1 LIAPCE
7 EDAVPFDIGAIEPA
21 VMPESAAPPVGAM
34 LPGEACGAGEA
45 IGAFVAPVG
54 AGEVID
60 VWARAAP
67 ADRQIAA
74 EASSAKR
81 IKFS

>member
-1 LIAPCE
+1 LE
-7 EDAVPFDIGAIEPA
+7 EGAIEPEDI
-21 VMPESAAPPVGAM
+21 PDDVGAIF
-34 LPGEACGAGEA
+34 PGEACGLGEDIA
-45 IGAFVAPVG
+45 AFGAPVG

-60 VWARAAP
+60 VWAIATP
-67 ADRQIAA
+67 AVIQKAA